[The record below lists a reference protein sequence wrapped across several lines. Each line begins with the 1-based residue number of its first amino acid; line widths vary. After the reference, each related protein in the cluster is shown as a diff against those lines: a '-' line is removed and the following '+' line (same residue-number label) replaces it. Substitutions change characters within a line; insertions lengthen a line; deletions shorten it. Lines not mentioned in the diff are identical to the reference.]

1 MKFLLLA
8 CVAALLQLAVCD
20 PREQEKTSR
29 NDFEEV
35 ELNIETVRS
44 KRGYSLDLEH
54 SVDGVF
60 SPRGEVNI
68 DFGSTKPTAVFP
80 SKLALNEQQR
90 SAFQNIVAQNG
101 LYTIRARSEP
111 GNPKSPFVVA
121 SVPAC
126 FLAKARF
133 REDLAFHVNEVG
145 HLISIEFRTPFVDSA
160 TCREVAKVRKH
171 AARRHPH
178 ILLCQRNLKEATF
191 YSTGSVFG
199 ATEGPEVPR
208 IAMTATKVAAPPGVA
223 PVRLE
228 NEPEPEE
235 QQSFFR
241 KYWYIIIPLLLVLMQ
256 GGGEPP
262 AQGAA
267 PARR

>member
-160 TCREVAKVRKH
+160 TCREVAK
-171 AARRHPH
+171 
-178 ILLCQRNLKEATF
+178 RNLKEATF